1 MTSDHSEPDS
11 VNEFVLA
18 GEFGF
23 LNVEGPFTA
32 EKEGTLWTV
41 AIPTEDDDHGT
52 PNRFTLDSLRDGE
65 GKAAVLIAD
74 GTAVG
79 GGVVDTVAEPE
90 GEGELHVVVD
100 QYAMG
105 GA

>member
-1 MTSDHSEPDS
+1 MAKAQYES
-11 VNEFVLA
+11 VNEFVFA

-23 LNVEGPFTA
+23 LNVEGPFSV
-32 EKEGTLWTV
+32 EKEGTLWTIAV
-41 AIPTEDDDHGT
+41 PTADGDHGT

-74 GTAVG
+74 GGAVG
-79 GGVVDTVAEPE
+79 GGVVDTVFEPE

-100 QYAMG
+100 QYAQG
-105 GA
+105 D